1 MTIGSHLRLLQMM
14 ISKFQ
19 VIGAVALAAVV
30 ACSACGAEGSPSAA
44 AAYYQRELKNKPQG
58 VYEWPEKGLL
68 FVQVHVPYIT
78 DGSENLDARTLLA
91 EHQELYAWLIGK
103 ASERKVDPQLPPGLD
118 RVRRLV
124 RANYPT
130 WEYTVSWEYKLDG
143 QAFSREETGKRVA
156 CVVCDRK
163 SVEATMPKAF
173 LAPVPEA
180 TWLAG
185 ARELVD
191 ECYAGRVNVPFME
204 QVGLF
209 DCAEVRGKGKVPTSG
224 PVTQSPAYRE
234 YLEVERATADYL
246 AASPLAKSLR
256 VAQKGLEDISNRLDV
271 AYVVPPESFVTNV
284 SVNVSTN
291 CAVAANAVTNRT
303 VVPFVG
309 ITAVMPAGGTVI
321 QRSVRNDESI
331 ITTVE
336 TCMVVRTRRVL
347 VQRIARDYHA
357 SARFERLFLSGGKL
371 ENVASARTE
380 RSKVAE
386 RAFFDACAQEERERL
401 VLEAL
406 RENPGDKML
415 WNFYGRLLMNG
426 KDWLGARIC
435 FRNALRLDH
444 EYQFALTNLAL
455 TYQAMGR
462 RELAVSTALVAY
474 GLATDGWCK
483 SQAEGVLKAK

>member
-1 MTIGSHLRLLQMM
+1 M

-19 VIGAVALAAVV
+19 VIGTAALAAVV

-44 AAYYQRELKNKPQG
+44 AAYYQRELKNRPQG

-68 FVQVHVPYIT
+68 FVQVHVPYST

-91 EHQELYAWLIGK
+91 EHQELYAWLVGK
-103 ASERKVDPQLPPGLD
+103 AGERKVDQKLPHGLD

-130 WEYTVSWEYKLDG
+130 WEYAANWEYKLDG
-143 QAFSREETGKRVA
+143 QAFSREEAGKRVA
-156 CVVCDRK
+156 CIVCDRK
-163 SVEATMPKAF
+163 SVEATMPKVF
-173 LAPVPEA
+173 LNPAPEA

-204 QVGLF
+204 QIGLF
-209 DCAEVRGKGKVPTSG
+209 DCVELHGKGKTPTSG
-224 PVTQSPAYRE
+224 PATQSPAYRE
-234 YLEVERATADYL
+234 YLKVERETADYL
-246 AASPLAKSLR
+246 AASPFAKSLR
-256 VAQKGLEDISNRLDV
+256 AAQKGLENISNRLDV
-271 AYVVPPESFVTNV
+271 EYVVPSESFVTNV
-284 SVNVSTN
+284 TVNVSTN
-291 CAVAANAVTNRT
+291 GAVAANAVTNRT
-303 VVPFVG
+303 VVPFSG
-309 ITAVMPAGGTVI
+309 IVAVMPAGGTVI
-321 QRSVRNDESI
+321 ARNVRSDESI

-336 TCMVVRTRRVL
+336 TCTVVRTRKVL
-347 VQRIARDYHA
+347 VQRIARDYRA

-371 ENVASARTE
+371 PNVASARTE
-380 RSKVAE
+380 RGKVAE
-386 RAFFDACAQEERERL
+386 RAFFDACAPEERERL

-444 EYQFALTNLAL
+444 ENQFALTNLAL

-462 RELAVSTALVAY
+462 RELAVSAALVAY
-474 GLATDGWCK
+474 GVATNGWCK
-483 SQAEGVLKAK
+483 TQTEGILRAK

>member
-1 MTIGSHLRLLQMM
+1 MT
-14 ISKFQ
+14 SKFQ
-19 VIGAVALAAVV
+19 MIAAAALAAVI
-30 ACSACGAEGSPSAA
+30 ASGASGAEGSPSVA
-44 AAYYQRELKNKPQG
+44 AAYYQRELKDRPQG

-68 FVQVHVPYIT
+68 FVQVHVPYLT
-78 DGSENLDARTLLA
+78 DGSENLDANTLLA
-91 EHQELYAWLIGK
+91 EHRELYAWLAGK
-103 ASERKVDPQLPPGLD
+103 AGERKVDPELPLGLD
-118 RVRRLV
+118 RVRRFV

-130 WEYTVSWEYKLDG
+130 WEYTADWEYKLDG
-143 QAFSREETGKRVA
+143 QAFSREESGKRVA

-173 LAPVPEA
+173 LDPVPDT

-209 DCAEVRGKGKVPTSG
+209 DCAELRGKGKAPTSG
-224 PVTQSPAYRE
+224 PATRSPAYRE
-234 YLEVERATADYL
+234 YLEVERETADYL
-246 AASPLAKSLR
+246 ASSALAKSLR
-256 VAQKGLEDISNRLDV
+256 AAQKGLENISNRLDF
-271 AYVVPPESFVTNV
+271 AYVVPPESLVTNV
-284 SVNVSTN
+284 YKNVSTN
-291 CAVAANAVTNRT
+291 RAVAANVVTNMA
-303 VVPFVG
+303 VVPFAG
-309 ITAVMPAGGTVI
+309 IAAVMPAGGTVI
-321 QRSVRNDESI
+321 ARNVRNDESI

-336 TCMVVRTRRVL
+336 TCLVVRTRKVL
-347 VQRIARDYHA
+347 VQRIARDYRA

-371 ENVASARTE
+371 SNVASARTE
-380 RSKVAE
+380 RGKVAE

-462 RELAVSTALVAY
+462 RELAVSAALVAY
-474 GLATDGWCK
+474 GVATDGWCK
-483 SQAEGVLKAK
+483 TQSEGILRAK